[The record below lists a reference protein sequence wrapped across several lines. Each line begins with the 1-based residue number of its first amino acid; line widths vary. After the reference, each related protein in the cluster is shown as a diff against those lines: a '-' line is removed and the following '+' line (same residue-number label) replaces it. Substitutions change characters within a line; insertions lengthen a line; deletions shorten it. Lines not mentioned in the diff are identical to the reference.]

1 MLMGWKT
8 PISVTLVVILRLIAV
23 SLVAITGDGNRAEL
37 ERVLP
42 FGACVSS
49 GRAARLRFVARMR
62 RHACRANPIPAAR
75 SPLMTAVDT
84 CARANVNAAATNHL
98 LHSAICAQVF
108 EPAERTRSFNCE
120 CVRRVPILHYAI
132 RPLAP
137 GRRLYRERCSNASRA
152 RQ

>member
-49 GRAARLRFVARMR
+49 GRAGGAIAICCSDAPSRVSRESNPGGSIAANDRR
-62 RHACRANPIPAAR
+62 RH
-75 SPLMTAVDT
+75 L
-84 CARANVNAAATNHL
+84 CA
-98 LHSAICAQVF
+98 S
-108 EPAERTRSFNCE
+108 ECE
-120 CVRRVPILHYAI
+120 CGGGGDGDKPPVAFGHLC
-132 RPLAP
+132 P
-137 GRRLYRERCSNASRA
+137 GV
-152 RQ
+152 